1 MCTCGL
7 RCRGAFSIKSSIFHE
22 IVAYQELFCVACS
35 RRSDSGMTRKWKARE
50 SISAWPSLLSLYFRV
65 RAFSIPRTRL
75 SRSLELAMSDHEND
89 NENEK
94 IKTNNKSKR
103 KTEKLW
109 TWGSL
114 FGRSLCRH
122 STTNVVK
129 LHQNGNGIVA
139 WVSTI
144 AVLVGIL
151 SNNYGDGYE
160 NVTSR
165 NSRGFKLY
173 RAYSNSFNSSNVG
186 KFFWSWILKD
196 CIKVQDFKEKESLC
210 VLCSRPP
217 HNVKLDTFTL

>member
-1 MCTCGL
+1 MCTWGL
-7 RCRGAFSIKSSIFHE
+7 RSRHAFSIKSSIFHE
-22 IVAYQELFCVACS
+22 ILAYQELFCVACS
-35 RRSDSGMTRKWKARE
+35 RLSDSRMTHKWKARE
-50 SISAWPSLLSLYFRV
+50 NVSAWPSLLSFYFRV

-75 SRSLELAMSDHEND
+75 SRSLEQAMFCVVTLPVINMSDHEND

-94 IKTNNKSKR
+94 IKTNNKSKK

-160 NVTSR
+160 NVTWR

-173 RAYSNSFNSSNVG
+173 RAYYY
-186 KFFWSWILKD
+186 
-196 CIKVQDFKEKESLC
+196 
-210 VLCSRPP
+210 
-217 HNVKLDTFTL
+217 